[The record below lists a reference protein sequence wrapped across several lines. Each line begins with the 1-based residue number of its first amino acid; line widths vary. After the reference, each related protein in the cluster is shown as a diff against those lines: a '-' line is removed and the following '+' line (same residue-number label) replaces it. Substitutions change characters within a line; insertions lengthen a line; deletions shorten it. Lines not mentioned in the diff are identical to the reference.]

1 MSVEFR
7 AAVVPQDMEVVRELF
22 LEYQQWLKLDL
33 WFQGFDEELASLPG
47 KYAEPDGKILLAS
60 SDDNVVGGVAMR
72 PLDEKGVCEMK
83 RLFVREKYRGEGIGS
98 KLTSQIIE
106 ISRLAGFA
114 KMRLDTERRL
124 EIAINPYRNFGF
136 IEINQYYNN
145 PLEDILY
152 MEIQLT

>member
-1 MSVEFR
+1 
-7 AAVVPQDMEVVRELF
+7 
-22 LEYQQWLKLDL
+22 
-33 WFQGFDEELASLPG
+33 LPG

-60 SDDNVVGGVAMR
+60 SNDNVVGGVAMR

-83 RLFVREKYRGEGIGS
+83 RLFVREKYRGEGIGR

-106 ISRLAGFA
+106 ISRRAGYA

-124 EIAINPYRNFGF
+124 EIAINLYRKFGF